1 MANNFEMIAKTFQG
15 LEEVL
20 AKELQDLGA
29 EQVETITRGVRFWGD
44 REMLYKANFKCR
56 TALRILKPFY
66 KFEAKDTDEVYN
78 VVKAFDWSQ
87 YLSVK
92 KTFAIDAVVYSETF
106 RHSKFLA
113 YKVKDAIADHF
124 REKYGERPSVR
135 ITNPDV
141 QLSIHVNQETC
152 TLSLDSSGDPLYLR
166 GYKVEQTEAPINE
179 VLAAGMLKLAG
190 WDGTTDFMDPM
201 CGSGTIA
208 IEAALMALNIAPGIY
223 RKSFAFEKW
232 ADFDQSIMDKLYEDD
247 SEEREF
253 SHKIYA
259 SDISS
264 AALRVCEENVKRA
277 GMSKYIEISH
287 TPFQSVDRPDEPTM
301 IMFNPPY
308 GERIKPASLA
318 TLYEEIGAKL
328 KRDFTDMSAWII
340 TVPCESTDRIGLRPS
355 LKYHLLNGAIECEFR
370 KYDMFKGRR
379 DDFLRER
386 ADKQEE
392 FEKKRE
398 DEGELGEHKG
408 VYMLPA
414 QDRWKR
420 ESMSEDELSEYRAR
434 RHEAFEKRQ
443 ANIAEARREYNE
455 RRFRGDRSNRSEGE
469 NGEER
474 RDRRPYRNDDDKDR
488 RDFRK
493 RDDRDGE
500 RRREERR
507 GFERRDDRRGE
518 RSGGRSYERR
528 DGERRDSD
536 RGGRR
541 SFSGDRRSN
550 YGEQDRRDNRRVYDR
565 RDRNELGDRD
575 SRRSYDRRRDDS
587 DRSNNQE
594 KKYVGGNYFDP
605 TAE

>member
-190 WDGTTDFMDPM
+190 WDGITDFMDPM

-355 LKYHLLNGAIECEFR
+355 VKYHLLNGAIECEFR

-565 RDRNELGDRD
+565 RDRNERGERD